1 MKNTDPHMWALS
13 KQEKDAIAALESRGF
28 DVVIK
33 KRSITNDKIA
43 VSRGGFTWNT
53 DLPVGGRYTYGKY
66 AEIVDRTFEMVKR
79 CM

>member
-1 MKNTDPHMWALS
+1 MKNTDPHIWSLS
-13 KQEKDAIAALESRGF
+13 KQEKDGIAALENRGF

-43 VSRGGFTWNT
+43 VIRDGFTWDT
-53 DLPVGGRYTYGKY
+53 DLPVGGLYTYDKY
-66 AEIVDRTFEMVKR
+66 AEIVDKTFEMVKQ